1 MLLGQKWKVF
11 ASDKHGT
18 DNITLPSMNNA
29 VRTEQ
34 YIEAIVISTIV
45 DEIMLDDIV
54 SCVVYSNDRS
64 SQSVRG
70 SYVVQ
75 SPSVNKVQR
84 SLSTSGIFRET
95 RDSLKE
101 LTIATLDILAAS
113 CGHRYSTSE
122 IFKKFIFTMTDS
134 TAHNIGVIKL
144 CHIKK
149 HAYSALHA

>member
-1 MLLGQKWKVF
+1 
-11 ASDKHGT
+11 
-18 DNITLPSMNNA
+18 MNNA

-54 SCVVYSNDRS
+54 SCVVYSNDGS

-75 SPSVNKVQR
+75 SLTVNKVQR
-84 SLSTSGIFRET
+84 SLSTSGIFTET

-122 IFKKFIFTMTDS
+122 ILKKSYFHYD
-134 TAHNIGVIKL
+134 
-144 CHIKK
+144 
-149 HAYSALHA
+149 